1 MKKLLIIFIFVINIF
16 ASEIFILPKDKNI
29 FEKELEKLVL
39 NAEKSIFISIYN
51 FSSKKLAKE
60 LIKAKERGVE
70 ILVIFDKVKVEEDDK
85 IYKMLKKNKI
95 ETKIIDDKI
104 KMHIKAMLI
113 DENIALI
120 GSANYTKKSFEENYE
135 LLYISSEESLINRLK
150 DFRRDFK

>member
-16 ASEIFILPKDKNI
+16 ASETFILPKDKNI